1 MFRRKD
7 NVYRVV
13 MQLRR
18 KSSMHIGKKKWW
30 KGKKLKKCF
39 PVKKS
44 RFPTPGYTATPSTTS
59 KPGRGRGLG
68 WHILSQGFGCRVPG
82 SPGCAADSPAP
93 LAFSDEENSFK
104 PYHLLT
110 LQAQLPHEST
120 HGVRRD
126 RSTHRTCGLW
136 AANKQF
142 ITPETS

>member
-1 MFRRKD
+1 MMERQK
-7 NVYRVV
+7 
-13 MQLRR
+13 
-18 KSSMHIGKKKWW
+18 I
-30 KGKKLKKCF
+30 LKMP
-39 PVKKS
+39 PVKNAP
-44 RFPTPGYTATPSTTS
+44 FPTPGYTATPSTTS
-59 KPGRGRGLG
+59 KSGVGEWGMGHEDSTYCHGVLDAECQAP
-68 WHILSQGFGCRVPG
+68 QAVPLI
-82 SPGCAADSPAP
+82 PQPP

-126 RSTHRTCGLW
+126 RSTHSTCGLW